1 MKKTL
6 LASSLALAIGATGVA
21 THTTDAHAAE
31 EQINKAE
38 LAQLA
43 LNNDPSLSEQAIHAG
58 AYDYKFTLDG
68 VNYHFW
74 SDGVYFGYEYSA
86 YDTFEGTTSM
96 AQPAEIA
103 DVSNVAMTQSESND
117 ASYVQTQQQ
126 SYSYEPAAQ
135 AAPTTQTSAPA
146 SSSYNYNTAQTS
158 NVRLANG
165 NTAGS
170 VGSRAAQE
178 MASRTGVS
186 ASTWE
191 AIIARESNGQLNAYN
206 PSGASGLFQTMPGW
220 GPTGSY
226 EQQIAAATKAYNAQG
241 LSAWGF

>member
-43 LNNDPSLSEQAIHAG
+43 LNNDASLSEHAIHAG

-74 SDGVYFGYEYSA
+74 SDGVYFGYEYNA
-86 YDTFEGTTSM
+86 NGTTSIV
-96 AQPAEIA
+96 QPTAIA
-103 DVSNVAMTQSESND
+103 DVNNVAMTQSEYNN

-126 SYSYEPAAQ
+126 SYSYQPATQ
-135 AAPTTQTSAPA
+135 AAP
-146 SSSYNYNTAQTS
+146 SYNYNYNTSQTS
-158 NVRLANG
+158 YSGGSVRLANG
-165 NTAGS
+165 NTAGAY
-170 VGSRAAQE
+170 GSRAAQD
-178 MASRTGVS
+178 MAARTGVS

-220 GPTGSY
+220 GPTNTY
-226 EQQIAAATKAYNAQG
+226 DQQIAAAMRAYNAQG

>member
-21 THTTDAHAAE
+21 TYTTDAHAAE

-43 LNNDPSLSEQAIHAG
+43 LNNDSSLNEHALHEG

-68 VNYHFW
+68 VNFHFW
-74 SDGVYFGYEYSA
+74 SDGVYFGWEYNA
-86 YDTFEGTTSM
+86 GGATQATATQTSM
-96 AQPAEIA
+96 AQPTEIN
-103 DVSNVAMTQSESND
+103 DVNTVAMTQSESND
-117 ASYVQTQQQ
+117 ATSIQTQQQ
-126 SYSYEPAAQ
+126 SYSEAPA
-135 AAPTTQTSAPA
+135 TQSAP
-146 SSSYNYNTAQTS
+146 SYNYNTAQTS
-158 NVRLANG
+158 TSSASAGSVRLSNG

-170 VGSRAAQE
+170 IGSRAAQE
-178 MASRTGVS
+178 MASRTGVP

-191 AIIARESNGQLNAYN
+191 HIIARESNGQLNAYN

-220 GPTGSY
+220 GATNTY
-226 EQQIAAATKAYNAQG
+226 EQQIAAATKAYNSQG
-241 LSAWGF
+241 LSAWGM

>member
-1 MKKTL
+1 MEDLFTMKKTL

-43 LNNDPSLSEQAIHAG
+43 LNNDASLSEHAIHAG

-74 SDGVYFGYEYSA
+74 SDGVYFGYEYNA
-86 YDTFEGTTSM
+86 NGMTSM
-96 AQPAEIA
+96 AQPTEIA
-103 DVSNVAMTQSESND
+103 DVNNVAMTQSESNG

-126 SYSYEPAAQ
+126 SYYYQPAAQ
-135 AAPTTQTSAPA
+135 AAP
-146 SSSYNYNTAQTS
+146 SYNYNTNQTS
-158 NVRLANG
+158 YSGGSVRLANG
-165 NTAGS
+165 NTAGAY
-170 VGSRAAQE
+170 GSRAAQE
-178 MASRTGVS
+178 MAARTGVS

-220 GPTGSY
+220 GPTNTY

>member
-21 THTTDAHAAE
+21 THTTDANAAE

-43 LNNDPSLSEQAIHAG
+43 LNNDASLNESAIHAG
-58 AYDYKFTLDG
+58 AYDYKFSLDG

-74 SDGVYFGYEYSA
+74 SDGVYFGYEYNENGSVEA
-86 YDTFEGTTSM
+86 ASSM
-96 AQPAEIA
+96 AQPTEIA
-103 DVSNVAMTQSESND
+103 DVNNVAMTQSESNN

-126 SYSYEPAAQ
+126 SYSNQPAAQ
-135 AAPTTQTSAPA
+135 AAP
-146 SSSYNYNTAQTS
+146 SYNYNTAQTS
-158 NVRLANG
+158 SVRLSNG

-178 MASRTGVS
+178 MASRTGVA

-220 GPTGSY
+220 GATNTY
-226 EQQIAAATKAYNAQG
+226 DQQIAAATKAYNAQG

>member
-74 SDGVYFGYEYSA
+74 SDGVYFGYEYNA
-86 YDTFEGTTSM
+86 NGMTSM

-103 DVSNVAMTQSESND
+103 DVSNVAMTQSGSYD
-117 ASYVQTQQQ
+117 TSYVQTQQQ
-126 SYSYEPAAQ
+126 SYSYQPAAQ
-135 AAPTTQTSAPA
+135 AAP
-146 SSSYNYNTAQTS
+146 SYNYNTASTS
-158 NVRLANG
+158 YSGGSVRLANG
-165 NTAGS
+165 NTAGAY
-170 VGSRAAQE
+170 GSRAAQE
-178 MASRTGVS
+178 MAARTGVS

-220 GPTGSY
+220 GPTNTY